1 MSKAQLLEQIKQLPR
16 EERAELILAAMES
29 LEQPSQ
35 EESDKLWAAE
45 IDRRIAD
52 YKSGK
57 TKGIPYEE
65 VMRDVES
72 RLK

>member
-29 LEQPSQ
+29 LDQLSQ

-57 TKGIPYEE
+57 TKGISYEE